1 MESKVRRVLC
11 ALGIA
16 SLSSLLL
23 SACAPLPHSVSEGE
37 ATGETSTVVED
48 LAAPWSIAFHEG
60 AALIS
65 ERDTARVLE
74 ISDDGDVREVA
85 VIDGVEPRGE
95 GGLLGIAVQEGWLYA
110 YSTAADEN
118 RVQRFALSG
127 SPGSIELGDPEM
139 VLSGLAAAT
148 NHNGGRI
155 AFGPDGMLYVT
166 VGDAGERESAQD
178 PRSLSGKILRIAPDG
193 GMPEDN
199 PVVGSPVYSLGH
211 RNPQGLAW
219 DDRGT
224 MYASEF
230 GQDTWDELN
239 VIEAGGNY
247 GWPEVEG
254 VGDRGTFIDPV
265 QQWAPDAASPSGI
278 AIADGAIF
286 VANLRGERVRRVP
299 LGDLSASTEF
309 FPGEYGRIRDVAV
322 APDGA
327 LWVLTNNTDGRGRP
341 ATGDDRVIRI
351 MLE

>member
-1 MESKVRRVLC
+1 MESKVRRVLR

-23 SACAPLPHSVSEGE
+23 SACAPLPHSVSQREAPGE
-37 ATGETSTVVED
+37 KSTVVED

-74 ISDDGDVREVA
+74 VSDDGDVREVA
-85 VIDGVEPRGE
+85 VIDGAEPRGE

-127 SPGSIELGDPEM
+127 SPGSIELGESDT

-166 VGDAGERESAQD
+166 VGDAGDRESAQD

-193 GMPEDN
+193 GIPEDN
-199 PVVGSPVYSLGH
+199 PFEGSPVYSLGH

-254 VGDRGTFIDPV
+254 VGERGTFIDPV

-299 LGDLSASTEF
+299 LDDLSASTEF
-309 FPGEYGRIRDVAV
+309 FSGQYGRIRDVAV

-341 ATGDDRVIRI
+341 ASGDDRVIRI
-351 MLE
+351 TLE

>member
-1 MESKVRRVLC
+1 MESKVRRVLR

-74 ISDDGDVREVA
+74 VSDDGDVREVA

-127 SPGSIELGDPEM
+127 SPGSIELGASDT

-155 AFGPDGMLYVT
+155 AFGPDSMLYVT
-166 VGDAGERESAQD
+166 VGDAGDRESAQD
-178 PRSLSGKILRIAPDG
+178 PRSLSGKILRITPDG
-193 GMPEDN
+193 GIPEDN
-199 PVVGSPVYSLGH
+199 PFEGSPVYSLGH

-254 VGDRGTFIDPV
+254 VGERGTFIDPV

-299 LGDLSASTEF
+299 LDDLFASTEF
-309 FPGEYGRIRDVAV
+309 FSGQYGRIRDVAV

-341 ATGDDRVIRI
+341 ASGDDRVIRI
-351 MLE
+351 TLE

>member
-1 MESKVRRVLC
+1 MESKVRRVLR

-23 SACAPLPHSVSEGE
+23 SACAPLPQSVSEGE
-37 ATGETSTVVED
+37 ATGESSTVVED
-48 LAAPWSIAFHEG
+48 LAAPWSIAFYEG

-127 SPGSIELGDPEM
+127 SPGSFELGDPEM

-166 VGDAGERESAQD
+166 VGDAGDRESAQE

-199 PVVGSPVYSLGH
+199 PFEGSPVYSLGH

-299 LGDLSASTEF
+299 LDDLSASTEF
-309 FPGEYGRIRDVAV
+309 FSGEYGRIRDVAV

-351 MLE
+351 MME

>member
-1 MESKVRRVLC
+1 MESKVRRVLR

-37 ATGETSTVVED
+37 APGETSTVVED

-74 ISDDGDVREVA
+74 ISDDGNVREVA

-118 RVQRFALSG
+118 RVQRFPLSG
-127 SPGSIELGDPEM
+127 SPGSIELGESDT

-166 VGDAGERESAQD
+166 VGDAGDRESAQD
-178 PRSLSGKILRIAPDG
+178 PRSLSGKILRITPDG
-193 GMPEDN
+193 GIPEDN
-199 PVVGSPVYSLGH
+199 PFEGSPVYSLGH
-211 RNPQGLAW
+211 RNPQGLGW

-254 VGDRGTFIDPV
+254 VGERGTFTDPV

-299 LGDLSASTEF
+299 LDDLSASTEF
-309 FPGEYGRIRDVAV
+309 FSGQYGRIRDVAV

-341 ATGDDRVIRI
+341 AYGDDRVIRI
-351 MLE
+351 TLE

>member
-1 MESKVRRVLC
+1 MESKVRRVLR

-23 SACAPLPHSVSEGE
+23 SACAPLPQSVSEGE
-37 ATGETSTVVED
+37 ATGESSTVVED
-48 LAAPWSIAFHEG
+48 LAAPWSIAFYEG

-127 SPGSIELGDPEM
+127 SPGSFELGDPEM

-166 VGDAGERESAQD
+166 VGDAGDRESAQE

-193 GMPEDN
+193 GMPEDD
-199 PVVGSPVYSLGH
+199 PFEGSPVYSLGH

-239 VIEAGGNY
+239 VIQAGGNY

-299 LGDLSASTEF
+299 LDDLSASTEF
-309 FPGEYGRIRDVAV
+309 FSGEYGRIRDVAV

-351 MLE
+351 MME